1 MRILRG
7 MVALLVILL
16 CSVSVPAQ
24 KKKKLKLPEVLE
36 GHLASLGAA
45 EKVAGVKSLRAEGKG
60 RLVVLVGDG
69 RVLEGSSMLTSSALN
84 FRSQIQF
91 AVSDFPGED
100 VAFDGKESYV
110 AQLQAGRRSELGDFL
125 YQYKTI
131 LEEGI
136 LGGVATTA
144 WPLHDVKGRR
154 ARLRYRGLKKM
165 YDTQLHEVEYRPRR
179 GGSSIEISL
188 FFDAESFQHVAT
200 LCRVEIPDAPSMSGL
215 SGTGSERANNS
226 SSGVSTRY
234 LLEER
239 FGDYRDIDG
248 LMLPHVRRVR
258 LTRQGKA
265 EDVGLFTAASRDRSM
280 LEWQMEYETWEL
292 NPEVSAEHFKIY

>member
-1 MRILRG
+1 MRVLRG
-7 MVALLVILL
+7 VVAILVILL
-16 CSVSVPAQ
+16 CAVPVPAQ

-45 EKVAGVKSLRAEGKG
+45 EKVAEVTSLRASGKG

-69 RVLEGSSMLTSSALN
+69 RVLEGDSVLTSSEMN
-84 FRSQIQF
+84 FRSRLQF
-91 AVSDFPGED
+91 TVSDFPGED

-110 AQLQAGRRSELGDFL
+110 AQLRPGRRSELGAFL
-125 YQYKTI
+125 YQYEVI
-131 LEEGI
+131 LKEGL
-136 LGGVATTA
+136 LGGVASTA
-144 WPLHDVKGRR
+144 WPLHDVKARR
-154 ARLRYRGLKKM
+154 ARLRYKGLKKL
-165 YDTQLHEVEYRPRR
+165 YDTQLHEVQYRPRR
-179 GGSSIEISL
+179 GGSSVEISL
-188 FFDAESFQHVAT
+188 YFDADNFRHVAT
-200 LCRVEIPDAPSMSGL
+200 LCRVEIPDAPNMTAI
-215 SGTGSERANNS
+215 GTTATDRANNS
-226 SSGVSTRY
+226 PTGVSTRY

-239 FGDYRDIDG
+239 FGDYRDING

-292 NPEVSAEHFKIY
+292 NPELSAEHFKIY